1 MKTGDQIYR
10 ISEDFICTYPMI
22 YISREGKT
30 ILAILPETR
39 KLFTDEELKN
49 PTYLYCNVM
58 IYYYER
64 SQVAFSKA
72 EAKKKLQKL
81 FDQHMIELEHF

>member
-10 ISEDFICTYPMI
+10 ISEDFICTYPMVF
-22 YISREGKT
+22 ISREGKT
-30 ILAILPETR
+30 IIAISPEA
-39 KLFTDEELKN
+39 KSCFTDEELKDITN
-49 PTYLYCNVM
+49 LRGNVM

-64 SQVAFSKA
+64 AQVAFTKA

-81 FDQHMIELEHF
+81 GGLIC

>member
-22 YISREGKT
+22 FISREGKT
-30 ILAILPETR
+30 ITAITPEA
-39 KLFTDEELKN
+39 KNSCTDEELKDIVN
-49 PTYLYCNVM
+49 LQGYVI

-64 SQVAFSKA
+64 EQVAFTKA

-81 FDQHMIELEHF
+81 FDQRMIEIDHS